1 MLITV
6 IVVIEYMKI
15 ELIMNK
21 KNPDPEQ
28 VSWMQVRFPNQNDRL
43 WITARYFFILGARIG
58 VVCKYD

>member
-1 MLITV
+1 
-6 IVVIEYMKI
+6 MKI

-28 VSWMQVRFPNQNDRL
+28 VSWLEVRYPNQNNRRTVL
-43 WITARYFFILGARIG
+43 ARYFFVFGTRIG